1 MSGAAFCGK
10 CGAAMATGGSAA
22 TPPQSPG
29 PSPPAPHLP
38 RGSTFASP
46 TGSAP
51 TGRSPAGGGPAPT
64 PRGGSTFAPA
74 SGSHSATTKSK
85 GSTFAPGAG
94 RRPAVA
100 PRWGGGQDLTRYL
113 CAAAYLHRDYAKSLI
128 KEIAAEP
135 HLGVAMAPACDIPV
149 VLRHAYQ
156 ANARRHGRDLLLT
169 TLFLLA
175 YVFTFWVG
183 SSSATLLM
191 LFFAWVTVFSFELST
206 KYGRHL
212 QSLRPDQFDPAAAP
226 PPLNPQIAAGLQ
238 QIDRYANGN
247 VTTYSGYSPFIGYG
261 NELESWSLAF
271 DVTTSSG
278 AGVTARDFD
287 VTDLYAHIAQRVG
300 ALSLPCLEIEERLFV
315 DGATLLGD
323 TRFLPNPLD
332 RPVASV
338 TADRMDE
345 LKRTPEEGARPYLVV
360 HSTGWG
366 GELVTSLF
374 LRFFRSDSNLSVEAV
389 QTVLCP
395 LLDRYRIIDTLMPRP
410 PVRDFF
416 ELFAQTLVSTLFVL
430 LASPVRAV
438 AGFSPD
444 YWLSWRLRRQ
454 YKLITQLRRFDYGA
468 RQSVRQRAA
477 DSKHHRYFQKADSGM
492 VLKTVE
498 KRVLDA
504 LVEFATARGI
514 DVSELVQRQE
524 IIINNGI
531 IATQGAKVESS
542 AVAAGEKSR
551 IAMSILNKIPLV
563 KLD

>member
-1 MSGAAFCGK
+1 M
-10 CGAAMATGGSAA
+10 
-22 TPPQSPG
+22 
-29 PSPPAPHLP
+29 PS
-38 RGSTFASP
+38 T
-46 TGSAP
+46 
-51 TGRSPAGGGPAPT
+51 
-64 PRGGSTFAPA
+64 GSTFAPA
-74 SGSHSATTKSK
+74 TGSRA
-85 GSTFAPGAG
+85 AN
-94 RRPAVA
+94 A
-100 PRWGGGQDLTRYL
+100 PRWGGGRDLTRYL
-113 CAAAYLHRDYAKSLI
+113 CAAAYLHRDYARSLI
-128 KEIAAEP
+128 REIAAEP
-135 HLGVAMAPACDIPV
+135 HLGVATAPACDVPV
-149 VLRHAYQ
+149 VLQHAYR
-156 ANARRHGRDLLLT
+156 ANARRHSRDLLLAA
-169 TLFLLA
+169 LFVLA
-175 YVFTFWVG
+175 FVFTFWAG
-183 SSSATLLM
+183 RPDATLLM
-191 LFFAWVTVFSFELST
+191 LLFAWVTVFSFELST

-212 QSLRPDQFDPAAAP
+212 QSLRPDRFDPAAAP
-226 PPLNPQIAAGLQ
+226 PPLNPEIAARLR
-238 QIDRYANGN
+238 QIDLYAGGN
-247 VTTYSGYSPFIGYG
+247 VTAYSGYSPFIGYG

-271 DVTTSSG
+271 DVTTASG

-323 TRFLPNPLD
+323 KRFLPTSLG
-332 RPVASV
+332 RPVASISP
-338 TADRMDE
+338 DRMDE
-345 LKRTPEEGARPYLVV
+345 LKRAPEEGARPYLVV

-374 LRFFRSDSNLSVEAV
+374 LRFFRSDSNLYVEAV

-395 LLDRYRIIDTLMPRP
+395 LLDRYRVIDTLMPSP
-410 PVRDFF
+410 PVRDVL
-416 ELFAQTLVSTLFVL
+416 ELLAQTMVSTPFVL

-454 YKLITQLRRFDYGA
+454 YKLITSLQRFDYGA

-477 DSKHHRYFQKADSGM
+477 DSKHHRYFQKADCGM

-504 LVEFATARGI
+504 LVEFAQARGI

-542 AVAAGEKSR
+542 SVATGEKSR
-551 IAMSILNKIPLV
+551 ISMSILSKIPLV
-563 KLD
+563 RLD

>member
-1 MSGAAFCGK
+1 
-10 CGAAMATGGSAA
+10 MATGGSGATSPQSPGQSPPAPRPSKGSTFSSPTGSGPAA
-22 TPPQSPG
+22 TPPK
-29 PSPPAPHLP
+29 
-38 RGSTFASP
+38 
-46 TGSAP
+46 
-51 TGRSPAGGGPAPT
+51 
-64 PRGGSTFAPA
+64 GSTFAPA
-74 SGSHSATTKSK
+74 TGSRPAATPSR
-85 GSTFAPGAG
+85 GSTFAPGAA
-94 RRPAVA
+94 RRPAAV
-100 PRWGGGQDLTRYL
+100 PRWGGGRDLTRYL
-113 CAAAYLHRDYAKSLI
+113 CAAAYLHREYAKSLI

-135 HLGVAMAPACDIPV
+135 HLGVAMAPACDVPV
-149 VLRHAYQ
+149 VLRHAYL
-156 ANARRHGRDLLLT
+156 ANARRHSRDLLLAV
-169 TLFLLA
+169 LFLFA
-175 YVFTFWVG
+175 YVFTFWGGRADV
-183 SSSATLLM
+183 ALLM
-191 LFFAWVTVFSFELST
+191 LLGAWVTVFSFELST

-226 PPLNPQIAAGLQ
+226 PPLNPEIAAGLH
-238 QIDRYANGN
+238 QIGQYANGN

-261 NELESWSLAF
+261 TELESWSLAF

-287 VTDLYAHIAQRVG
+287 VTDLYAHITQRVG
-300 ALSLPCLEIEERLFV
+300 ALALPCLEIEERLFV
-315 DGATLLGD
+315 DGATVLD
-323 TRFLPNPLD
+323 DKRFLPNPLE
-332 RPVASV
+332 RPVASISS
-338 TADRMDE
+338 DRMDE
-345 LKRTPEEGARPYLVV
+345 LKRAPEEGARPYLVV

-395 LLDRYRIIDTLMPRP
+395 LLDRYRMIDTLMPRP

-416 ELFAQTLVSTLFVL
+416 ELCAQTLVSSPFLL
-430 LASPVRAV
+430 LASPVRAI

-444 YWLSWRLRRQ
+444 YWMSWRLRRQ
-454 YKLITQLRRFDYGA
+454 YKLITQLRKFDYGA

-504 LVEFATARGI
+504 LVEFAVAHGI

-524 IIINNGI
+524 VIINNGI

-551 IAMSILNKIPLV
+551 ISMGILKKIPLV
-563 KLD
+563 RLD